1 MHHGERGEKTQRK
14 FPCVYIVLLWG
25 WGGGKKKKRD
35 EAQQVAAAGCGG
47 QEVNSAQYEVACDSC
62 YFHVEMTERR

>member
-1 MHHGERGEKTQRK
+1 MSI
-14 FPCVYIVLLWG
+14 CVTV
-25 WGGGKKKKRD
+25 GGRKKKRD
-35 EAQQVAAAGCGG
+35 ESQQVAAAGCGG

>member
-1 MHHGERGEKTQRK
+1 MGTWGENSKEVSL
-14 FPCVYIVLLWG
+14 CLYVLLWG
-25 WGGGKKKKRD
+25 GRRGGREKMRD

>member
-14 FPCVYIVLLWG
+14 FPCVYMCYC
-25 WGGGKKKKRD
+25 GGGKEKKRD